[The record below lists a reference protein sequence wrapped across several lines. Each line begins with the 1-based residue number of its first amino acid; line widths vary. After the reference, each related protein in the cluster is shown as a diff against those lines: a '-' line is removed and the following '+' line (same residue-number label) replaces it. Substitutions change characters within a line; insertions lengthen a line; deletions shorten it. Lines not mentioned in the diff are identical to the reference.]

1 MSKFLRGL
9 FPWDDDED
17 EEGEDRQA
25 DHDSAAIDDAEE
37 SQIAVSQSPL
47 DSEILHRFE
56 HVELQSQEQQPYV
69 QRGYRDRWIKWPD
82 DAEIAPG
89 MELCLMDA
97 PPGSCSG
104 YSAAEIL
111 EHTMTQCLRLVADY
125 GGHSLCLIKVGI
137 TGTVAQRWRYYEE
150 ENWSNWQVMRVIY
163 IYIYH

>member
-1 MSKFLRGL
+1 MSKLLRGL
-9 FPWDDDED
+9 FPWDEDEDED

-37 SQIAVSQSPL
+37 SQIGVGQSPL

-56 HVELQSQEQQPYV
+56 HAELQSQEQQPYV
-69 QRGYRDRWIKWPD
+69 QHGYCDPCDPWVQWPD

-97 PPGSCSG
+97 PPGSGSG

-111 EHTMTQCLRLVADY
+111 EHAMTQCLRLVADY

-137 TGTVAQRWRYYEE
+137 TGTVAQRWSYY
-150 ENWSNWQVMRVIY
+150 QQ
-163 IYIYH
+163 